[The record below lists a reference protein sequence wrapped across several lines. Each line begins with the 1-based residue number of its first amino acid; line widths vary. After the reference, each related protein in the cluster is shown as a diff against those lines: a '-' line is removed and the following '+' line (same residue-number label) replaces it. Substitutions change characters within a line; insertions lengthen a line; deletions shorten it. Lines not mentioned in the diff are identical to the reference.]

1 MKKSIVI
8 KPLPFLFQLAL
19 SLGGGIIVGLL
30 TSGREV
36 YDTLI
41 KPPLSPPAILF
52 PIVWSILYTLM
63 AVSASLILS
72 SKSLKTDSAMK
83 IYYAQLAVNFVWPF
97 LFFSLSFLTL
107 SFVWI
112 LLLIALVALMIY
124 KFYGINKTAAF
135 LQIPYFLW
143 LLFAAYLNLGF
154 VILN

>member
-19 SLGGGIIVGLL
+19 SLGGGIVVGLL
-30 TSGREV
+30 TSGGEV

-72 SKSLKTDSAMK
+72 SKSSKTDSAMK
-83 IYYAQLAVNFVWPF
+83 IYYAQLIVNFVWPF

-124 KFYGINKTAAF
+124 QFYGINKTSAL
-135 LQIPYFLW
+135 LQIPYLLW

>member
-19 SLGGGIIVGLL
+19 ALGGGIVVGLL

-72 SKSLKTDSAMK
+72 SKSPKTDSAMK
-83 IYYAQLAVNFVWPF
+83 IYYAQLIVNFVWPF
-97 LFFSLSFLTL
+97 LFFKFSFLTL

-124 KFYGINKTAAF
+124 KFYNINKTAAF
-135 LQIPYFLW
+135 LQIPYLLW

>member
-1 MKKSIVI
+1 MKKSLVI

-19 SLGGGIIVGLL
+19 ALGGGIVVGLL

-36 YDTLI
+36 YDSLI
-41 KPPLSPPAILF
+41 KPPLSPPAVLF

-63 AVSASLILS
+63 AISASLILS
-72 SKSLKTDSAMK
+72 SKSAKTESAIK
-83 IYYAQLAVNFVWPF
+83 VYYVQLIVNFIWPI
-97 LFFSLSFLTL
+97 LFFNFGFLTL

-112 LLLIALVALMIY
+112 LLLIALVGVMIY
-124 KFYGINKTAAF
+124 QFYGINKTAAL